1 MRSETAPALYWSLK
15 LVLLLA
21 DFLAITLTG
30 ERFFDALL
38 FTRLQIK
45 GVTLDLLDDVFRL
58 HFTFKATEGIFKGLT
73 FLNSNLCQ
81 ERYTSKHSQQG
92 MVYRIPYFGWF

>member
-1 MRSETAPALYWSLK
+1 MRSKTARPWYWSFK

-38 FTRLQIK
+38 FTRFQIK
-45 GVTLDLLDDVFRL
+45 GVALDLLDDVFRL
-58 HFTFKATEGIFKGLT
+58 YFTLKATEGIFKGLA

-81 ERYTSKHSQQG
+81 ERYTSNLSQQG
-92 MVYRIPYFGWF
+92 T